1 MSALH
6 AALALAIATVWGLTF
21 VSIRSALEVMP
32 PFALSAWR
40 FGLAAFPLVLFVG
53 WPRVPW
59 RWLAAYGLLIA
70 LGQFVV
76 LFIAI
81 RLGIPAGLASLVIQ
95 TQVFF
100 TVLFAVVFFGEPVGW
115 RPIVGALTAA
125 VGLLLIGLEKARE
138 GSGLALALVIVA
150 AFFWALGNTVAKHVQ
165 RHASARGEG
174 AISPLN
180 FSAWSSL
187 LAVPPLVSLAAGV
200 EGATALAIP
209 VSTGLSQL
217 WGHLAVLAY
226 AAQVFG
232 YGFWAWLLMR
242 NDAAAVSP
250 FALWVPVA
258 GMLSTAWV
266 FGERLTAL
274 AWTGSAIVLI
284 GLAVAVWPAR
294 RLSLT
299 PSSSRAT

>member
-1 MSALH
+1 MTAPH

-40 FGLAAFPLVLFVG
+40 FGLAAFPLALFVG
-53 WPRVPW
+53 RPRVAW
-59 RWLAAYGLLIA
+59 RWLLAYGLLIA
-70 LGQFVV
+70 VGQFVV

-81 RLGIPAGLASLVIQ
+81 RLGMPAGLASLVIQ
-95 TQVFF
+95 TQAFF
-100 TVLFAVVFFGEPVGW
+100 TVLLAVVLFRERLGLPPLVGGV
-115 RPIVGALTAA
+115 IAA
-125 VGLLLIGLEKARE
+125 AGLAAIGVEKARE
-138 GSGLALALVIVA
+138 GVGLALLLVLAA
-150 AFFWALGNTVAKHVQ
+150 AFFWALGNAVAKHVQ
-165 RHASARGEG
+165 RLSSRQGQG
-174 AISPLN
+174 AVSPLN

-187 LAVPPLVSLAAGV
+187 LAVPPLVALAAGV
-200 EGATALAIP
+200 EGWAALATPISSGASP
-209 VSTGLSQL
+209 L

-232 YGFWAWLLMR
+232 YGLWAWLLMR

-266 FGERLTAL
+266 FGERLSPL

-294 RLSLT
+294 RVS
-299 PSSSRAT
+299 P

>member
-1 MSALH
+1 MRAPQ

-70 LGQFVV
+70 IGQFVV

-81 RLGIPAGLASLVIQ
+81 RLGMPAGLASLVIQ
-95 TQVFF
+95 TQAFF
-100 TVLFAVVFFGEPVGW
+100 TVLLAVVFFREPVGW
-115 RPIVGALTAA
+115 RPIVGATIAA
-125 VGLLLIGLEKARE
+125 AGLVAIGLEKARD
-138 GSGLALALVIVA
+138 GIGLALLLVLVA

-165 RHASARGEG
+165 RLASREGRG
-174 AISPLN
+174 AVAPLN

-187 LAVPPLVSLAAGV
+187 LSVPPLVALAAGV
-200 EGATALAIP
+200 EGWAALAAP
-209 VSTGLSQL
+209 LSSGASPL

-232 YGFWAWLLMR
+232 YGLWAWLLMR

-250 FALWVPVA
+250 FALWVPIA

-266 FGERLTAL
+266 FGERLTPL
-274 AWTGSAIVLI
+274 AWAGSAIVLA
-284 GLAVAVWPAR
+284 GLAVAVWPMR
-294 RLSLT
+294 RVS
-299 PSSSRAT
+299 P